1 MSRLPHAFGS
11 FTGLA
16 ASLVFLSLICGC
28 NDPLVSTMPGA
39 PVGSSTPAAK
49 PVVPTEPVLTQRDPA
64 KTEVSIPVTAAKL
77 VTKPETVAPPSAPA
91 AVTTPAVAVA
101 TPIVEEPHKVEILI
115 KEKTFKPEGPAK
127 NLRVSFDDLDLLKVI
142 NMKPVTKDCIEKM
155 PQWLKDLNGK
165 QVVVR
170 GFMKPAFMSEGIEG
184 FVFVRDSSQ
193 CCFGPNPTVH
203 DMIYVRLKLDETTDY
218 IELRPFDV
226 SGTFRIELLESDDS
240 IAGLYFLDNAQ
251 VLTR

>member
-1 MSRLPHAFGS
+1 MNRLPQAFGS
-11 FTGLA
+11 LAGLA
-16 ASLVFLSLICGC
+16 LLVLIAGC
-28 NDPLVSTMPGA
+28 NDPVIVSSMP
-39 PVGSSTPAAK
+39 STPVVSSAPPAK
-49 PVVPTEPVLTQRDPA
+49 PVAQNEPVQPA
-64 KTEVSIPVTAAKL
+64 ATSTVPAMPLAAVVEPVAVPATTAAVPVTAPL
-77 VTKPETVAPPSAPA
+77 VA
-91 AVTTPAVAVA
+91 AA
-101 TPIVEEPHKVEILI
+101 TPVEEPHKVEILI
-115 KEKTFKPEGPAK
+115 KDKSFKPEGPAK

-142 NMKPVTKDCIEKM
+142 NMKPVTRDCIEQM

-165 QVVVR
+165 QIVIR
-170 GFMKPAFMSEGIEG
+170 GFMKPAFMSEGIES

-203 DMIYVRLKLDETTDY
+203 DMLYVRLKLDETTDY

>member
-1 MSRLPHAFGS
+1 MNRLPHAFGS
-11 FTGLA
+11 LAGLA
-16 ASLVFLSLICGC
+16 FLVLIIGC
-28 NDPLVSTMPGA
+28 NDPVIVSSMPSTPVVSSA
-39 PVGSSTPAAK
+39 PTTTPVAPNKPVPVAETPKTPATPVEAVEPVAPSATTVAVPVPTPAA
-49 PVVPTEPVLTQRDPA
+49 
-64 KTEVSIPVTAAKL
+64 
-77 VTKPETVAPPSAPA
+77 
-91 AVTTPAVAVA
+91 A
-101 TPIVEEPHKVEILI
+101 TPIEAPHKVEILI

-170 GFMKPAFMSEGIEG
+170 GFMKPAFMSEGIES